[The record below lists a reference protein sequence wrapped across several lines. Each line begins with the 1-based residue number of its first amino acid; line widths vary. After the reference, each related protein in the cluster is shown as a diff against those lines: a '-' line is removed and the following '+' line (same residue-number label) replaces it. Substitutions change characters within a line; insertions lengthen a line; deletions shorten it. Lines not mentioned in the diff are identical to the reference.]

1 MADVRPFAAVR
12 PARELVSIM
21 VSRSYDTYLP
31 SERNAR
37 MKANPFSFLHII
49 NPGFKYQ
56 KKLSG
61 QERFEMVRNRY
72 LEFKEEGNLIQDPQ
86 PCYYIYQIIDRDG
99 HTYRGIIA
107 AVSTEDYQNNVVK
120 RHEDT
125 LAQRETLF
133 TEYLHTVGFNA
144 EPILLT
150 YPPNDPLEEIMDQ
163 IVRVRAEYE
172 FTTTFRDTH
181 YLWPV
186 SEEAHVKGIKSCFS
200 AMQQI
205 YIADGHHRCASSV
218 RLAEQMKEN
227 PLAEGQDS
235 YNYFMSFLIPESDL
249 RIEAFYRMV
258 KDLNGLSKEALLIK
272 LDEFFRI
279 ENRGVSP
286 YASSKKHHF
295 GMYLDGEFYSLYLRK
310 FKVEFQDALQALD
323 SQLLLDTILEPIL
336 GIKDPRTDKR
346 LSYHSEREGKFNIK
360 DAVDSGKF
368 AVGFSMV
375 PVNIEEL
382 KAVADQQL
390 TMPPKST
397 YIMPKLRSGITIYE
411 F

>member
-61 QERFEMVRNRY
+61 KERFEMVRNRY

-86 PCYYIYQIIDRDG
+86 ACYYVYQIIDRDG

-107 AVSTEDYQNNVVK
+107 AVSTEDYQNNIVK

-144 EPILLT
+144 EPVLLT
-150 YPPNDPLEEIMDQ
+150 YPANDPLEDIMDAVVQ
-163 IVRVRAEYE
+163 VRAEYE

-186 SEEAHVKGIKSCFS
+186 SDPEQVKGIKACFAEMS
-200 AMQQI
+200 QI
-205 YIADGHHRCASSV
+205 YIADGHHRCAS
-218 RLAEQMKEN
+218 
-227 PLAEGQDS
+227 
-235 YNYFMSFLIPESDL
+235 
-249 RIEAFYRMV
+249 
-258 KDLNGLSKEALLIK
+258 
-272 LDEFFRI
+272 
-279 ENRGVSP
+279 
-286 YASSKKHHF
+286 
-295 GMYLDGEFYSLYLRK
+295 
-310 FKVEFQDALQALD
+310 
-323 SQLLLDTILEPIL
+323 
-336 GIKDPRTDKR
+336 
-346 LSYHSEREGKFNIK
+346 
-360 DAVDSGKF
+360 
-368 AVGFSMV
+368 
-375 PVNIEEL
+375 
-382 KAVADQQL
+382 
-390 TMPPKST
+390 
-397 YIMPKLRSGITIYE
+397 
-411 F
+411 